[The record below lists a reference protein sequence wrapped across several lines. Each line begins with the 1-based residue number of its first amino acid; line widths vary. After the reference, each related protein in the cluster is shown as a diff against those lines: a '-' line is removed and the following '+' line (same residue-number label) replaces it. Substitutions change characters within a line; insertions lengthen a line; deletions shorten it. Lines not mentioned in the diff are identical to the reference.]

1 MVKSSISSF
10 FPVGEILQRLERRW
24 LDVRVGRIWKK
35 GYRPEAVD
43 WSVILGPRAACE
55 SLCPVLG
62 IEIRPARY
70 DRYSLGEFTCY
81 GHSGVELAVGQRE
94 YEVDCDGVVRDVR
107 GSDGLILSMRLV
119 SWSLVYLTPWAM
131 IDMSEEFRKRLKE
144 GYEEDAKL
152 AHIIDVIR
160 RNEAME
166 SVGLSNSSM

>member
-1 MVKSSISSF
+1 MVN
-10 FPVGEILQRLERRW
+10 
-24 LDVRVGRIWKK
+24 
-35 GYRPEAVD
+35 
-43 WSVILGPRAACE
+43 
-55 SLCPVLG
+55 
-62 IEIRPARY
+62 
-70 DRYSLGEFTCY
+70 
-81 GHSGVELAVGQRE
+81 GVELAVGQRE